1 MKFITLTPIIVER
14 DREVVTMRRFKQ
26 LSRADR
32 LKIEALLKAGHGKQE
47 IADLI
52 GVHVSTRY
60 RELQRGRYPHTNSDL
75 TIEDRYSPDIE
86 TRVQTLR

>member
-1 MKFITLTPIIVER
+1 MKFITITPIIVER

-52 GVHVSTRY
+52 GVHVSTIY

-75 TIEDRYSPDIE
+75 TIEDQIGRASCRD
-86 TRVQTLR
+86 RV

>member
-1 MKFITLTPIIVER
+1 
-14 DREVVTMRRFKQ
+14 MRRFKQ

-52 GVHVSTRY
+52 GVHVSTIY
-60 RELQRGRYPHTNSDL
+60 RELQRGMRLETDISD
-75 TIEDRYSPDIE
+75 IAKGAVPPI
-86 TRVQTLR
+86 TRLLANKSAAVK